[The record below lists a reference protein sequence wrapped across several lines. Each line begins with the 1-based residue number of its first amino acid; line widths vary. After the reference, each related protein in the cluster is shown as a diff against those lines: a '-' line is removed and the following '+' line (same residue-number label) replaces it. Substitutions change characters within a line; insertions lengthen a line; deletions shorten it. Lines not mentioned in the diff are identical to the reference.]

1 MMLDKKQ
8 IPEIFLFE
16 FEMGHKQ
23 WWQLATSTIHLTRG
37 LLTNLQRSGD
47 SRSFAKEIRALKMR
61 STVAGHWKLTTI
73 DWELSII
80 DTDSLTVTW
89 EVAEELNI
97 DHSKVVWHLQQIGM
111 VKHLIAGCLMSWL
124 QIKKK
129 NHLFEVS
136 SLIPCNS
143 NEPFLD
149 WIETCDEKWI
159 LYHSLLWLAQ
169 WLDQEEV
176 AKHFPI
182 PNLHQKKVMVTV
194 WWSIAG
200 LIHNSFLN
208 PGKTIASEKYAQQ
221 IGEMHWK
228 LQCTQLVLVNRKGPI
243 LLHNEAWPHTA
254 QPTGQL
260 FAGKM
265 LPQPAGCRKCFS
277 RICHI
282 SKHVLLC
289 YRNK

>member
-1 MMLDKKQ
+1 M
-8 IPEIFLFE
+8 
-16 FEMGHKQ
+16 
-23 WWQLATSTIHLTRG
+23 
-37 LLTNLQRSGD
+37 
-47 SRSFAKEIRALKMR
+47 
-61 STVAGHWKLTTI
+61 
-73 DWELSII
+73 
-80 DTDSLTVTW
+80 
-89 EVAEELNI
+89 
-97 DHSKVVWHLQQIGM
+97 
-111 VKHLIAGCLMSWL
+111 
-124 QIKKK
+124 
-129 NHLFEVS
+129 S

-200 LIHNSFLN
+200 PIHNSFLN